1 MSRLVLETFE
11 FIPFTGIGFIAKLA
25 KHPLIPT
32 NELLFQFCF
41 PLMVEKLYAEM
52 GLSEKY
58 AFLEPQAKFE
68 LSYGRKKWIETYY
81 FANFLFKK
89 EHEAEYDRWRRRFF
103 SEIDLYFLEKYDE
116 VEVPV
121 CIITVL
127 DPKEKSEEERVLI
140 HDFEENFHVLTRDKN
155 ENLFVIPQIDGENNI
170 IDYIDW
176 NIKLKIEKVP
186 AEKKRKVMKYK
197 ILYLNERFQKV
208 FEEMLSKFEK
218 EFGIN
223 LKEV

>member
-1 MSRLVLETFE
+1 MNRLVLETFD
-11 FIPFTGIGFIAKLA
+11 FIPFTGIGFIVKLT

-89 EHEAEYDRWRRRFF
+89 EYEAEYDKWRRRFF
-103 SEIDLYFLEKYDE
+103 SETDLYFLEEYNE

-127 DPKEKSEEERVLI
+127 DPKEKSEEEHVLV
-140 HDFEENFHVLTRDKN
+140 HDFEENFYVLTQDKN
-155 ENLFVIPQIDGENNI
+155 EGLFVIHQIDGENDI
-170 IDYIDW
+170 INYIDW
-176 NIKLKIEKVP
+176 NIKLNIEKVP

-197 ILYLNERFQKV
+197 ILYLNEKFQKV
-208 FEEMLSKFEK
+208 FNERLSK
-218 EFGIN
+218 
-223 LKEV
+223 LKEEFRLN